1 VGDWRIGRWPGGPNL
16 VTARLL
22 VLVSGNGSNLQALI
36 DASVTGAVQAE
47 IVGVISNVEDAFGLE
62 RARRHGIPIEVVP
75 RHRPDSAVSADRAV
89 SADSADRAEYD
100 RRLAEVASTYKPD
113 VVVLAGWMRIL
124 TAAFLDRFKVLNL
137 HPALPGTFPGLH
149 AIGRA
154 FDAWEVGRVSASGVM
169 VHWVPDE
176 GVDLGPVIDQVTV
189 PFIEGDTLETFET
202 RMHEAE
208 HRLLVRAV
216 GTVVDSSFPATK
228 ELPVSS

>member
-1 VGDWRIGRWPGGPNL
+1 VGDRRIGRWPGGPNL

-75 RHRPDSAVSADRAV
+75 RHRPDSA
-89 SADSADRAEYD
+89 DRAEYD

-154 FDAWEVGRVSASGVM
+154 FEAWEAGGVSASGVM

-176 GVDLGPVIDQVTV
+176 GVDVGPVIDQVTV